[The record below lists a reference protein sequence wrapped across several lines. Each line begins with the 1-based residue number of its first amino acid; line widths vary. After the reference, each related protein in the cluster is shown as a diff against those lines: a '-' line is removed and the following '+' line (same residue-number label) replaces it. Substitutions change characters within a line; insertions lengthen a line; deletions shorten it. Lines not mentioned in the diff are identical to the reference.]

1 MSGLNTI
8 TPPEQWAAIFESL
21 MADAKRPS
29 DRMALYHFEG
39 MLDELFAELC
49 QHPSFSSFQCYAA
62 ELREWDPP
70 RTRTYYVEILK
81 QEMDAANQRKQYR
94 HIIGYLSDLR
104 AYPGGQKAAKE
115 LAEYWHVYHR
125 NRPAMKDE
133 LRQAGYPQK

>member
-1 MSGLNTI
+1 MPARS
-8 TPPEQWAAIFESL
+8 TPLWA
-21 MADAKRPS
+21 
-29 DRMALYHFEG
+29 G
-39 MLDELFAELC
+39 
-49 QHPSFSSFQCYAA
+49 Q
-62 ELREWDPP
+62 WDPT

-81 QEMDAANQRKQYR
+81 REMDAANQRKQYR